1 MPWRYRYSHGNL
13 DGVNPLESDL
23 RKKAKKFWRADGD
36 ARKEM
41 NGYGDLINSNG
52 ITDILCWQN
61 VSRETRLALYRD
73 YTSWLYQTKQ
83 SSTGIFHYYALHSS
97 EKIYN

>member
-1 MPWRYRYSHGNL
+1 
-13 DGVNPLESDL
+13 
-23 RKKAKKFWRADGD
+23 
-36 ARKEM
+36 M
-41 NGYGDLINSNG
+41 NGYGDLVNSNG

-97 EKIYN
+97 EKIYNWGVGG

>member
-1 MPWRYRYSHGNL
+1 
-13 DGVNPLESDL
+13 
-23 RKKAKKFWRADGD
+23 
-36 ARKEM
+36 M

-73 YTSWLYQTKQ
+73 YTSWLYQTK
-83 SSTGIFHYYALHSS
+83 TV
-97 EKIYN
+97 IYWDIPLLCFT